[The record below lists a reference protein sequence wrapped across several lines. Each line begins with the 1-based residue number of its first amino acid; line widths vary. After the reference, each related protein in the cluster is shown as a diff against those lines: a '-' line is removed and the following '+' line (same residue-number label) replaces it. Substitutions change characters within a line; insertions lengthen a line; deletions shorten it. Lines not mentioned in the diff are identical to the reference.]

1 MVQICALAS
10 GSNGNCYYI
19 GNEQDAVLVDAG
31 ISRRQVIDRMKEM
44 GLKPDRVRGIFISHE
59 HSDHSRGVRVLAQ
72 KLNVPVYMTS
82 ITFKN
87 SFPANQP
94 EKYTSFLPSEVI
106 ELGSIKIHTFLKSH
120 DAVQPC
126 SFVVEV
132 NDKFIGVLTDIG
144 EPCSNVQQYV
154 SKCHAMFLEA
164 NYDEKMLW
172 EGVYPPHLK
181 HRVAS
186 KRGHLSNI
194 QAYQLVQDHAGEHL
208 QVIYLS
214 HLSEENNTPEIA
226 KSAFQQMQHKCKV
239 LLTNRYAPSGVYTL

>member
-19 GNEQDAVLVDAG
+19 GDEYDAVLVDAG

-44 GLKPDRVRGIFISHE
+44 GLKPEKVRGVFISHE

-72 KLNVPVYMTS
+72 KLNIPVFMTA
-82 ITFKN
+82 ITFNN
-87 SFPANQP
+87 SFPVNQP
-94 EKYTSFLPSEVI
+94 EKYIPFRPSDVV
-106 ELGSIKIHTFLKSH
+106 ELGSIKIHTFSKSH
-120 DAVQPC
+120 DAVEPC
-126 SFVVEV
+126 SFVIEV
-132 NDKFIGVLTDIG
+132 QDKYIGVLTDIG

-154 SKCHAMFLEA
+154 GKCHALFLEA

-172 EGVYPPHLK
+172 EGGYPPHLK

-186 KRGHLSNI
+186 KRGHLSNV
-194 QAYQLVQDHAGEHL
+194 QALQLVQDHAGEHL
-208 QVIYLS
+208 QIIYLS

-226 KSAFQQMQHKCKV
+226 KSAFQSLQHKHKV
-239 LLTNRYAPSGVYTL
+239 LLTNRYAPSGVYSL